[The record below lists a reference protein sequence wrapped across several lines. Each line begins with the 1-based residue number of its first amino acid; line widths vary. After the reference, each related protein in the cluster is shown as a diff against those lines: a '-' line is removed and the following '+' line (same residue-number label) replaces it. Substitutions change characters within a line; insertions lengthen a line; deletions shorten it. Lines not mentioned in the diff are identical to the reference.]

1 MSPHCSMPD
10 EPPHPKTLLRAVEDQ
25 LSPEVRALFARMCDQ
40 LEHHDV
46 RLTRIEEQLDAYQIR
61 E

>member
-1 MSPHCSMPD
+1 MPD
-10 EPPHPKTLLRAVEDQ
+10 EPPHPKTLLRDVQDQ
-25 LSPEVRALFARMCDQ
+25 VSPELAALLARMCDD

-46 RLTRIEEQLDAYQIR
+46 TLTRIEELLDDYEIR